1 MTLKSMQSLNS
12 QNIFFE
18 KFKKRSFL
26 EKIARWAKYLSYGF
40 LIITAATMVVQ
51 LLLPFGNDVPD
62 LFMQLLFLLIF
73 WGTVEILT
81 LPLEYIHDHYIF
93 DFEKNWLALSQQ
105 RFFYRRVTI
114 IAAFNQIKA
123 IGVSA
128 QPHALTSKIHG
139 SSGDHFAIFVQ
150 TLKNELIQVSDYE
163 LSLQEADAFCH
174 RLYSSHF
181 SGAAYIGGAPGMEI
195 CVDPETG
202 ELSTRP
208 AQKDFSNLVD
218 ILSIPA
224 LQAVL
229 AFLITYSVMNL
240 SLSII
245 QKTSKEFFAA
255 DLKIR
260 HQPVFQF
267 IVGVAEKDT
276 SLAVKTDPVASST
289 ISLTL
294 PASAPVSIDL
304 TRQQVL
310 VAQPGE
316 RSENNSNQGE
326 TTQNQV
332 VATMALA
339 IPESEPEQLKP
350 NPVAVNKDTQP
361 NPPGQ
366 NVAGKENAEIEPAPA
381 TLAITEKETKKAAT
395 SPFHALANQLAAAT
409 SQETCRNQPLQAKI
423 PDIDP
428 NCLKNARLKN
438 TSIPTM
444 HSSGVGNETLP
455 LIIPG
460 CGIHP
465 FFQLGDN
472 LDKVISHFGKPLA
485 SHRSDNEIQYVFQ
498 GFSVI
503 TTPQKDGK
511 IMKIIVSNNIGSYP
525 GKTQQGFGIGS
536 DFAEVKQLGPYALLK
551 NEPGFHFSNLG
562 ITFIPAHNAPE
573 KVGTI
578 QIYPATY

>member
-51 LLLPFGNDVPD
+51 ILLPFGKDVPD

-73 WGTVEILT
+73 WGTVELLT

-150 TLKNELIQVSDYE
+150 TLKNELVQVSDYN
-163 LSLQEADAFCH
+163 LSLERADSFCH

-195 CVDPETG
+195 CIDPETG

-224 LQAVL
+224 MQAVL

-267 IVGVAEKDT
+267 IVGVTEKDT
-276 SLAVKTDPVASST
+276 SLAVATESVASST

-304 TRQQVL
+304 TRQQIV
-310 VAQPGE
+310 VATPAKD
-316 RSENNSNQGE
+316 SENSSNQGE

-332 VATMALA
+332 VATMALV
-339 IPESEPEQLKP
+339 IPDSEPEP
-350 NPVAVNKDTQP
+350 FNPDPVAANQDTQP
-361 NPPGQ
+361 NSPGQ
-366 NVAGKENAEIEPAPA
+366 NVADKESAEIAPAPV
-381 TLAITEKETKKAAT
+381 TPAITENEAKKAST
-395 SPFHALANQLAAAT
+395 VSFHAFANQLAAAT
-409 SQETCRNQPLQAKI
+409 SQEICINQPLQTKI
-423 PDIDP
+423 PDVDP
-428 NCLKNARLKN
+428 DCLKNTQRNDNSTPA
-438 TSIPTM
+438 M
-444 HSSGVGNETLP
+444 ASSDVGNEMLP
-455 LIIPG
+455 IIIPG

-472 LDKVISHFGKPLA
+472 LSKVISHFGKPLA
-485 SHRSDNEIQYVFQ
+485 SHSSDKEIQYVFQ

-503 TTPQKDGK
+503 TTPHKNGR
-511 IMKIIVSNNIGSYP
+511 IVKIIVSNNIGSYP
-525 GKTQQGFGIGS
+525 GKTPQGFGIGS
-536 DFAEVKQLGPYALLK
+536 AFTEVQQLGPYALLK

-562 ITFIPAHNAPE
+562 ITFIPAQNAPE
-573 KVGTI
+573 KIGTI
-578 QIYPATY
+578 QIYPAAY